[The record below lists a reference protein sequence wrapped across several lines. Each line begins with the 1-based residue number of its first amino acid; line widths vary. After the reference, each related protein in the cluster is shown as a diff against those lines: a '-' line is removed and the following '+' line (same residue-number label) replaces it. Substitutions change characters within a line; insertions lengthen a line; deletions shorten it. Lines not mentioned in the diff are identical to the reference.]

1 MLTTAASQ
9 DARSAVLLADIAVVL
24 VAGLVLG
31 RLARWLRQPVVIGEI
46 VAGIV
51 LGPSLLGRL
60 PGDPTQVLFPADV
73 RPLLS
78 AVSQIG
84 LVLFMFVVGWEFEK
98 QLVRPH
104 AGLAVKVSLL
114 SVAVAFG
121 MGIGLAALIHPAHA
135 TVAGREI
142 PFGAFALFMGTAL
155 SVTAFPVLARILT
168 DRKLMSTRVGS
179 LALACAAVDDVLAWC
194 LLAFVSALVKADGDH
209 LALLRVGA
217 LSLCYVALMLFAV
230 RPLLARLVR
239 LPAALA
245 DRPALLTAVC
255 AGVLLSAWVTSW
267 IGLHAIFG
275 AFLFGFVMPREPD
288 LARKLRTPVEQIS
301 RIFLPV
307 FFIVTGLGVD
317 LGALGTGGYLM
328 LVSAV
333 GAACAGKL
341 IGTMIPARLS
351 GLSWT
356 EARDLGVLMNTR
368 GLTELVVL
376 NAGVSMGVLDGT
388 VFTVLVI
395 TALVTTAMAG
405 PLLSARAVDPPAGRL
420 SSPERSP
427 AAGSRRT

>member
-9 DARSAVLLADIAVVL
+9 DARPAVLLADIAVVL

>member
-60 PGDPTQVLFPADV
+60 PGNPTQVLFPADV

-275 AFLFGFVMPREPD
+275 AFLFGFVMPRQPD

-351 GLSWT
+351 GLSWA
-356 EARDLGVLMNTR
+356 EAWDLGVLMNTR

>member
-1 MLTTAASQ
+1 M
-9 DARSAVLLADIAVVL
+9 
-24 VAGLVLG
+24 
-31 RLARWLRQPVVIGEI
+31 
-46 VAGIV
+46 

-104 AGLAVKVSLL
+104 AGLAVQVSLL

-121 MGIGLAALIHPAHA
+121 MGVGLAALIHPAHA

-168 DRKLMSTRVGS
+168 DRKLLSTRVGS
-179 LALACAAVDDVLAWC
+179 LALACAAVDDVLAWY

-209 LALLRVGA
+209 MALLRVGA
-217 LSLCYVALMLFAV
+217 LSLCYVAVMFFAV

-239 LPAALA
+239 RPAALG
-245 DRPALLTAVC
+245 DRAALLTAVC
-255 AGVLLSAWVTSW
+255 AGVFLSAWVTSW

-301 RIFLPV
+301 
-307 FFIVTGLGVD
+307 
-317 LGALGTGGYLM
+317 
-328 LVSAV
+328 
-333 GAACAGKL
+333 
-341 IGTMIPARLS
+341 
-351 GLSWT
+351 
-356 EARDLGVLMNTR
+356 
-368 GLTELVVL
+368 
-376 NAGVSMGVLDGT
+376 
-388 VFTVLVI
+388 
-395 TALVTTAMAG
+395 
-405 PLLSARAVDPPAGRL
+405 L
-420 SSPERSP
+420 SSSCRS
-427 AAGSRRT
+427 SSS

>member
-275 AFLFGFVMPREPD
+275 AFLFGFVMPRQPD

-356 EARDLGVLMNTR
+356 EAWDLGVLMNTR

-405 PLLSARAVDPPAGRL
+405 PLLSARAVDPPAGWL

>member
-104 AGLAVKVSLL
+104 AGLAAKVSLL

-121 MGIGLAALIHPAHA
+121 TGIGLAALIHPAHA

-179 LALACAAVDDVLAWC
+179 LALACAAVDDVLAWY

-356 EARDLGVLMNTR
+356 EAWDLGVLMNTR